1 MNIGLV
7 PMSAKPYHI
16 GHHKLIQIAADQN
29 DKVFVFVSFSGR
41 GVKSIK
47 DPSDPRTIK
56 GGARKIEAPKA
67 GEVPVFGADM
77 RHIWLSIL
85 KDELDLPESV
95 EFIFP
100 DFGSSL
106 VPVRCVH
113 ETCTDLIESHE
124 SFEVFGS
131 QFSTKGTVIN
141 IYSDVDDISTNY
153 SNDIMEKYYGV
164 DWSRVIN
171 LVGIRREDTVNISG
185 SEMRAMLKDVSRLE
199 EFKSLLPPIKNNAKN
214 IIASILYDSAA
225 SGIDFNSRRKSASKA
240 PMPVYAG

>member
-16 GHHKLIQIAADQN
+16 GHHKLIQIAAKQN

-41 GVKSIK
+41 GVRSIK

-56 GGARKIEAPKA
+56 GGARKIEVPKE

-77 RHIWLSIL
+77 RHIWLNVL
-85 KDELDLPESV
+85 KDELDFPESV
-95 EFIFP
+95 KIVFP
-100 DFGSSL
+100 EFGSSL

-113 ETCTDLIESHE
+113 ETCASLIDAHST
-124 SFEVFGS
+124 FEAFGN
-131 QFSTKGTVIN
+131 QFSAKDTIIN

-153 SNDIMEKYYGV
+153 SNTTMEKYYG
-164 DWSRVIN
+164 DAWHRVIN

-185 SEMRAMLKDVSRLE
+185 SEMRALLKDASRLE

-214 IIASILYDSAA
+214 IIAGILYDSAA
-225 SGIDFNSRRKSASKA
+225 LGIDFNSRRKSASKA
-240 PMPVYAG
+240 PLPVYVR

>member
-77 RHIWLSIL
+77 RHIWLNIL
-85 KDELDLPESV
+85 KEELDFPESV

-113 ETCTDLIESHE
+113 ETCAGLIDAHD
-124 SFEVFGS
+124 SFEIFG
-131 QFSTKGTVIN
+131 QDFSTKGTTIN
-141 IYSDVDDISTNY
+141 IYSDVDDIATNY
-153 SNDIMEKYYGV
+153 DNTTMEKYYGV
-164 DWSRVIN
+164 EWSRSIN

-185 SEMRAMLKDVSRLE
+185 SEMRAMLKDASRLE

-214 IIASILYDSAA
+214 IIANILYESAA
-225 SGIDFNSRRKSASKA
+225 SGIDFNSRRKPASKA

>member
-29 DKVFVFVSFSGR
+29 DCVFVFVSFSGR
-41 GVKSIK
+41 GVRSIK

-56 GGARKIEAPKA
+56 AGARKIEVPKP
-67 GEVPVFGADM
+67 GEIPVFGSDM
-77 RHIWLSIL
+77 RHIWLDVL
-85 KDELDLPESV
+85 KDELDFPESV

-113 ETCTDLIESHE
+113 ETCAALIDSHE
-124 SFEVFGS
+124 SFDVFGHR
-131 QFSTKGTVIN
+131 FSTGNTTIN
-141 IYSDVDDISTNY
+141 IYSDVDDISVNY
-153 SNDIMEKYYGV
+153 DNITMEKYYG
-164 DWSRVIN
+164 DEWHRVIN

-185 SEMRAMLKDVSRLE
+185 SEMRGMLKDSSRLE

-214 IIASILYDSAA
+214 IIANILYDSAA
-225 SGIDFNSRRKSASKA
+225 LGIDFNSRRKSVNRA
-240 PMPVYAG
+240 PLPVYAG